1 MSVKF
6 GIIGGGVM
14 AEAILSRLLQQK
26 LYAPDEVLISDP
38 KGSRRDWLK
47 QTYGVQVTGDN
58 QEAANV
64 SEVLMLAIKPQT
76 LERVV
81 AGLAGG
87 QLKPLVI

>member
-38 KGSRRDWLK
+38 K
-47 QTYGVQVTGDN
+47 
-58 QEAANV
+58 
-64 SEVLMLAIKPQT
+64 
-76 LERVV
+76 
-81 AGLAGG
+81 
-87 QLKPLVI
+87 